1 MSWLQEE
8 WGFTEEDM
16 QRLQDQWGLNAP
28 FVAEG
33 GWQTESDKVADH
45 YRKEKEKGLVMELAA
60 HFGLKVVFTEGA
72 EGDHTQP
79 PTKAS

>member
-1 MSWLQEE
+1 MNYNPNASLGLQ
-8 WGFTEEDM
+8 TYT
-16 QRLQDQWGLNAP
+16 
-28 FVAEG
+28 FVEEG

-45 YRKEKEKGLVMELAA
+45 YRKEKEKGLVMDLAA
-60 HFGLKVVFTEGA
+60 HFGLRIKFVEGA